1 MEHPKHIVVVGGL
14 IRNDAEDILLI
25 RHHKRGWEMPQGR
38 VEEGEEL
45 MAAFHRE
52 VMEETG
58 VEVEPLS
65 LAAIYS
71 KVSPPSAVI
80 FNFLARYVS
89 GELRTS
95 DESLEVKW
103 CSGTEAL
110 TLVTHPV
117 NRDRLET
124 LMAAGA
130 QTRFRSYTTSPFTIV
145 SDTVLAPHPNLL
157 P

>member
-14 IRNDAEDILLI
+14 IRNDADDILLI
-25 RHHKRGWEMPQGR
+25 RHHRRGWEMPQGR
-38 VEEGEEL
+38 VEEGEDL
-45 MAAFHRE
+45 MEAFHRE
-52 VMEETG
+52 VLEETG
-58 VEVEPLS
+58 VEVAPLS

-80 FNFLARYVS
+80 FNFLARYKS
-89 GELRTS
+89 GEPRTS

-103 CSGTEAL
+103 FSETEARR
-110 TLVTHPV
+110 LVTHPV

-124 LMAAGA
+124 LMSAGEL
-130 QTRFRSYTTSPFTIV
+130 TLFRGYSTSPFTVV
-145 SDTVLAPHPNLL
+145 SETVLAPHPAPL